1 MFIDRKTRKMW
12 CARSRLT
19 RVLDLP
25 GGMRMYGE
33 TREAAAER
41 FVHSLL
47 VLGKGM
53 PEDEL
58 GQKIT
63 DAPVSVFCCRVTGT
77 GVVYVSIV
85 LIECRCPTDKSQ
97 QLLLAGLTGEGQ
109 RHYMDG

>member
-1 MFIDRKTRKMW
+1 
-12 CARSRLT
+12 
-19 RVLDLP
+19 
-25 GGMRMYGE
+25 MYGE

-47 VLGKGM
+47 VFGKGM

-85 LIECRCPTDKSQ
+85 LIECRCPTYKSQ
-97 QLLLAGLTGEGQ
+97 QFLLTGLTQEGQ
-109 RHYMDG
+109 RHFVDCHSQYRRI